1 MKRYNVP
8 CLAFINK
15 IDRTGADPFRVLSQ
29 LRSKLGHNAAL
40 LHLPIGLE
48 KNTEGIVDIINDRAI
63 YFDGAFGEKVRYD
76 ETPAD
81 LREMVRMGTVLQPFC
96 FVL

>member
-15 IDRTGADPFRVLSQ
+15 LDRTGANPLRVVSQ
-29 LRSKLGHNAAL
+29 LQNKLNHNAAL

-48 KNTEGIVDIINDRAI
+48 NNLKGLVDLIEEKAVYFEG
-63 YFDGAFGEKVRYD
+63 
-76 ETPAD
+76 
-81 LREMVRMGTVLQPFC
+81 VLG
-96 FVL
+96 

>member
-15 IDRTGADPFRVLSQ
+15 LDRSGANPLRVVGQ
-29 LRSKLGHNAAL
+29 LQSKLKHNAAL

-48 KNTEGIVDIINDRAI
+48 SDLKGLVDVIEQKAVYFEG
-63 YFDGAFGEKVRYD
+63 
-76 ETPAD
+76 D
-81 LREMVRMGTVLQPFC
+81 LG
-96 FVL
+96 

>member
-15 IDRTGADPFRVLSQ
+15 LDRTGANPLRVVSQ
-29 LRSKLGHNAAL
+29 LQNKLNHNAAL

-48 KNTEGIVDIINDRAI
+48 SNLKGLVDLIEEKAVYFEGD
-63 YFDGAFGEKVRYD
+63 YG
-76 ETPAD
+76 
-81 LREMVRMGTVLQPFC
+81 
-96 FVL
+96 